1 MEVVRWI
8 KHSATTLDTHNTES
22 LVSSRSRSSSLILA
36 GLAMF
41 TGVARAQAPVAPA
54 APDPMVARADSQTRN
69 KDYAAAVKT
78 LEQVIQRQP
87 GQFPVWVRLGIARQL
102 GGERE
107 GAMTA
112 YRKAIQLGAGQTAK
126 YNLGTLFALKGMSD
140 SAFHWLNESVKAGFL
155 NEGQITS
162 DADLASLRKD
172 ARYATLIANV
182 HSAIAPCM
190 TRPESRMFDFWIGEW
205 DVKTVQGQMAGQS
218 SVQLLLEGCALYEN
232 WTTPNGGGKSLNSY
246 NPDLKM
252 WQQFWTD
259 QTGRVTEYRQG
270 EWLNGSLRL
279 TAQQTRPGG
288 PQLIRMTFTLM
299 NKDLVRQ
306 FGEASSDS
314 GKTWTPSF
322 DLYYHRRK

>member
-1 MEVVRWI
+1 MNVERGI
-8 KHSATTLDTHNTES
+8 NHSATTLNTHNTES
-22 LVSSRSRSSSLILA
+22 LVSSRSRSSSLILIC
-36 GLAMF
+36 LAAF
-41 TGVARAQAPVAPA
+41 ASIANAQAPVAPA
-54 APDPMVARADSQTRN
+54 APDPMVARADSQTRS
-69 KDYAAAVKT
+69 KDYSAAAKT
-78 LEQVIQRQP
+78 LEQVIQRHP
-87 GQFPVWVRLGIARQL
+87 DQFPVWVRLGIARQL

-112 YRKAIQLGAGQTAK
+112 YRKAIALGAGQTAK

-155 NEGQITS
+155 NEAQITS
-162 DADLASLRKD
+162 DVDLASLRKD
-172 ARYATLIANV
+172 ARYTTLV
-182 HSAIAPCM
+182 
-190 TRPESRMFDFWIGEW
+190 ESRMFDFWIGEW

-259 QTGRVTEYRQG
+259 QSGRVTEYRQG
-270 EWLNGSLRL
+270 EWVNGSLRL

-288 PQLIRMTFTLM
+288 PQFVRMTFTQM

-306 FGEASSDS
+306 FGEASNDD